1 MNNFNFLFEQG
12 LHAFIC
18 GKNLLYYNQLKSF
31 IIVCVDDFILLI
43 VILYSLILFYK
54 YRIENCVKIG
64 IRRIYEKI
72 FI

>member
-1 MNNFNFLFEQG
+1 MNNFNFLYGQTFY
-12 LHAFIC
+12 AFIC

-43 VILYSLILFYK
+43 IILYSLILFYN
-54 YRIENCVKIG
+54 YRIEIYVKIRM
-64 IRRIYEKI
+64 RRIYEKI